1 MKLLIATDG
10 SPASLAAAR
19 HALDLANVGLKARFV
34 VANVQDRPNLY
45 EVATAHDPEVLDR
58 VIQAAGEHALE
69 ATAALLRAAG
79 AAFEQEVGA
88 GDPAQ
93 VLIEIAERHEC
104 GAIFMGARGQ
114 GALRAGLL
122 GSVSQSVLQ
131 RASVPVTLVK
141 QPTDDDA

>member
-1 MKLLIATDG
+1 MKLLVATDG
-10 SPASLAAAR
+10 SPASLAAAQ
-19 HALDLANVGLKARFV
+19 HALDLVRAGLKARFV
-34 VANVQDRPNLY
+34 VANVQDHPSLY

-69 ATAALLRAAG
+69 ATAALFSAAG
-79 AAFEQEVGA
+79 LAFEREVGA

-93 VLIEIAERHEC
+93 VLIEIAQRHHC
-104 GAIFMGARGQ
+104 SAIVMGARGQ

-141 QPTDDDA
+141 QRADDDA